1 VLAAE
6 GEHHGAASTMGK
18 AHQHRLLATFA
29 AMRPGRLRAIDLANS
44 MSREVDDNTGDLA
57 CYTTSVGVAD
67 KTP

>member
-1 VLAAE
+1 
-6 GEHHGAASTMGK
+6 MGK
-18 AHQHRLLATFA
+18 AHQHRLLAPFA